1 MPGKDL
7 ATTQQETVDQ
17 SAVLAAMGLN
27 TRHPATVAVVL
38 ICEKYGLAAEL
49 SHVQI
54 VENKPYIT
62 HAGLLHIAHAS
73 KQLDGIHTE
82 AKQGEDGWWAQCTV
96 WRKDMTHPF
105 VYQGYCGKSEK
116 VPSAIGHRQRAI
128 IRAER
133 TALKRAFA
141 VAVPDTE
148 DDDVARDPVALS
160 SNGDTPPALPQGADV
175 AIPTPD
181 SAPPPE
187 SEVASLGTPPPIAP
201 SPPPGVDPLTGE
213 VEESLEEKQAKARA
227 IAEQAEKNL
236 DAKNEED
243 GKPKRTRRTKAQMEA
258 DRKAEEDRKA
268 AQARAEAKLAEE
280 AEEKAVAA
288 AKEALAESEEDGIDD
303 ADVVEDGEKDPA
315 ATKRAQALAIAASK
329 ADIDEEMNDQLIDLV
344 TDGRTTSRLEVTAEE
359 AEDLELIFD
368 ALANNR
374 VEPRFDEDGFIVL
387 HPGTPVNWRRLATQH
402 GMTEAKVLRKAREVA
417 TAWGVPVPSMT
428 REIVDP
434 ELTDHLLSWMGA
446 DE

>member
-7 ATTQQETVDQ
+7 ATTQQESVDQ
-17 SAVLAAMGLN
+17 GAVLAAMGLN
-27 TRHPATVAVVL
+27 TKHPATVAVVL

-96 WRKDMTHPF
+96 WRKDMSHPF
-105 VYQGYCGKSEK
+105 VYQGYCGKAEK

-141 VAVPDTE
+141 IAVPDVE
-148 DDDVARDPVALS
+148 DDDIARDPVALS
-160 SNGDTPPALPQGADV
+160 SNGDTPPALPQGQDV

-181 SAPPPE
+181 AAPPAE

-213 VEESLEEKQAKARA
+213 VEETVEQKQAKARA

-280 AEEKAVAA
+280 AAA
-288 AKEALAESEEDGIDD
+288 AAAPTEEQDVEDADIVEEDG
-303 ADVVEDGEKDPA
+303 KDPA
-315 ATKRAQALAIAASK
+315 ASKRAQSLAIAASK
-329 ADIDEEMNDQLIDLV
+329 AELDEETNDQLIDLV
-344 TDGRTTSRLEVTAEE
+344 TDGRTTSRLEVTKDE

-368 ALANNR
+368 AIANNR
-374 VEPRFDEDGFIVL
+374 VEIRFDTDGFIVL
-387 HPGTPVNWRRLATQH
+387 HPGTPVNWRRLATEH
-402 GMTEAKVLRKAREVA
+402 EMTEAKVLRKAREMA
-417 TAWGVPVPSMT
+417 AAWGVPVPSMT
-428 REIVDP
+428 REIIDP
-434 ELTDHLLSWMGA
+434 ELVNALLDWMGVE
-446 DE
+446 D